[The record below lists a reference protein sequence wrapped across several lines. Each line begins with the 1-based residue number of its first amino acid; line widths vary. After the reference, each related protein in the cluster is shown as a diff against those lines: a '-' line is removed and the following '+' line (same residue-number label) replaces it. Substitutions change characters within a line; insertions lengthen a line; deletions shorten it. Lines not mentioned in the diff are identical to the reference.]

1 MNSPKE
7 ESALPH
13 GETASGP
20 VIESRQAKEMGDLQ
34 KAITMA
40 QIAKAAGVSQGAISS
55 LLNDR
60 DYGIR
65 VSEKTRER
73 VFKVCR
79 EMGYIPNDL
88 RAVVRM
94 YPELGDYCLLI
105 ANTFPSGLSDPF
117 IARIAK
123 AAMDAVDDASHPLI
137 LAFYDPARDYSG
149 NLEGLPHPIRNGVAS
164 KFLFYGPVNLSL
176 VTHIQRRGLTVVSL
190 GADAPIPGVISLI
203 PDYAAAS
210 RLAIEH
216 LFSLGHERIGI
227 VSGPF
232 GTSDAPTIELHR
244 GVKAVYDQRKVPI
257 DAQNIVFGDLSYHAG
272 AVALES
278 FLAKPSPPTAIFC
291 LSDAAAA
298 GVISAAH
305 AHGLSVPRDLSV
317 VGCYDDFC
325 AQLIMPALTTANIP
339 AEQMAEQG
347 VKLLERVIRE
357 SLVPEP
363 QRHILPVSLVARQST
378 GPKKTA

>member
-1 MNSPKE
+1 
-7 ESALPH
+7 
-13 GETASGP
+13 
-20 VIESRQAKEMGDLQ
+20 MGDLQ

-123 AAMDAVDDASHPLI
+123 AAMYAVEDPSHPLI

-149 NLEGLPHPIRNGVAS
+149 NPESLPHPIRNGVAS

-257 DAQNIVFGDLSYHAG
+257 DAQNIVFGDLSYHARRG
-272 AVALES
+272 RARE
-278 FLAKPSPPTAIFC
+278 F
-291 LSDAAAA
+291 
-298 GVISAAH
+298 
-305 AHGLSVPRDLSV
+305 PRQAD
-317 VGCYDDFC
+317 
-325 AQLIMPALTTANIP
+325 PADRH
-339 AEQMAEQG
+339 
-347 VKLLERVIRE
+347 LL
-357 SLVPEP
+357 P
-363 QRHILPVSLVARQST
+363 QRRRRRGRDQRRARAWALRPARSQRRRLLR
-378 GPKKTA
+378 